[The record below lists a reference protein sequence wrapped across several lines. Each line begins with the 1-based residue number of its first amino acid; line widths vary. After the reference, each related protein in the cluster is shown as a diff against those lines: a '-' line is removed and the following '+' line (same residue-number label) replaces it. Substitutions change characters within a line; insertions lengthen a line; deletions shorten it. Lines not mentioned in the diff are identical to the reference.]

1 MIEVLGIDGLIHFI
15 SPMYIKQVIEV
26 TVDTCDIE
34 MTESITLQVDESQA
48 DVIVK
53 IKNIFSFYTPPTP
66 PTP

>member
-26 TVDTCDIE
+26 TANTCDIE
-34 MTESITLQVDESQA
+34 MTESVTLQVDEPQA
-48 DVIVK
+48 DVINK

-66 PTP
+66 